1 MAVKG
6 ARIDAY
12 LVCGGKYH
20 DFDFVR
26 LELLKL
32 LAEDGHVRVKVA
44 QDFADTDTIA
54 AADFLVTYTCDVRP
68 TDAQALALRSWVE
81 GGGRWFALHATN
93 SFFDPPAKLGEGL
106 FATPNTNPVFF
117 ETIGNQFLSHPP
129 LGPYPVTVSPGAE
142 HDPTVEGIEPFDAGA
157 TEELYLCR
165 YDAEVIPLLETR
177 WTGTTRG
184 FVTAE
189 WPTDEPRLVMY
200 RRPLGKGEVLYF
212 TLGHSR
218 SHYDMYD
225 PPHNGMYWPTIER
238 GSWDLSEH
246 YELLRR
252 GLVWASAPAHA
263 RSAAAEAAN
272 A

>member
-1 MAVKG
+1 
-6 ARIDAY
+6 
-12 LVCGGKYH
+12 
-20 DFDFVR
+20 
-26 LELLKL
+26 
-32 LAEDGHVRVKVA
+32 
-44 QDFADTDTIA
+44 
-54 AADFLVTYTCDVRP
+54 
-68 TDAQALALRSWVE
+68 
-81 GGGRWFALHATN
+81 
-93 SFFDPPAKLGEGL
+93 
-106 FATPNTNPVFF
+106 
-117 ETIGNQFLSHPP
+117 
-129 LGPYPVTVSPGAE
+129 
-142 HDPTVEGIEPFDAGA
+142 VEGIEPFDAGA

-165 YDAEVIPLLETR
+165 YDAEVVPLLETR
-177 WTGTTRG
+177 WTGTTQG

-225 PPHNGMYWPTIER
+225 QPHNGMYWPTIER

-252 GLVWASAPAHA
+252 GLVWASAPGHA
-263 RSAAAEAAN
+263 RSAAAESAN

>member
-68 TDAQALALRSWVE
+68 TEAEAIALRSWVE

-93 SFFDPPAKLGEGL
+93 SFFDPPATLGAGL

-117 ETIGNQFLSHPP
+117 ETVGSQFLSHPA
-129 LGPYPVTVSPGAE
+129 LGPYPRHRVAGRRARPHRGGHRAVRRRCDRGA
-142 HDPTVEGIEPFDAGA
+142 V
-157 TEELYLCR
+157 
-165 YDAEVIPLLETR
+165 PLPVR
-177 WTGTTRG
+177 
-184 FVTAE
+184 
-189 WPTDEPRLVMY
+189 
-200 RRPLGKGEVLYF
+200 
-212 TLGHSR
+212 
-218 SHYDMYD
+218 
-225 PPHNGMYWPTIER
+225 
-238 GSWDLSEH
+238 
-246 YELLRR
+246 RR
-252 GLVWASAPAHA
+252 GRPAAGDPLDRDHAKAS
-263 RSAAAEAAN
+263 
-272 A
+272 